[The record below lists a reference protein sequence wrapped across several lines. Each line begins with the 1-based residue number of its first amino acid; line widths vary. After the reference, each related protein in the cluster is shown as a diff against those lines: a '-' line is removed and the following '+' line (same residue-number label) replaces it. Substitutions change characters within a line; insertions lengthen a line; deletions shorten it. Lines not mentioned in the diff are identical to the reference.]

1 MQPDSNQEATPNQI
15 PLLISVVTCPLI
27 LGLVMFLYV
36 KFEGAARKN
45 ERDPILEQA
54 RAQVSRVVTDLD
66 TQTTSTG
73 VYKKADPDQI
83 QEKDPWG
90 HPLKV
95 DYAQGGFA
103 ETVTVRSAGPDGV
116 YHSGDD
122 VVASGMS
129 ANLKGV
135 GEGLKQ
141 NAQETSS
148 NVAKGLV
155 KGTVDGVKESIRE
168 SLPSLPFRKKAT
180 EGKLAAPESTDTPA
194 G

>member
-1 MQPDSNQEATPNQI
+1 MQTDSNQETTPKQV
-15 PLLISVVTCPLI
+15 PLLISVVCTPLI

-45 ERDPILEQA
+45 QRDPILDRAQ
-54 RAQVSRVVTDLD
+54 AQVSRVAADLD

-73 VYKKADPDQI
+73 VYKKVDPDKI

-103 ETVTVRSAGPDGV
+103 ETINVRSAGPDGV
-116 YHSGDD
+116 YHSHDD
-122 VVASGMS
+122 IVASGMS

-155 KGTVDGVKESIRE
+155 KGTVDGVKESIKE
-168 SLPSLPFRKKAT
+168 SLPPLPFRKKAT
-180 EGKLAAPESTDTPA
+180 EEKASAPESTPTPA